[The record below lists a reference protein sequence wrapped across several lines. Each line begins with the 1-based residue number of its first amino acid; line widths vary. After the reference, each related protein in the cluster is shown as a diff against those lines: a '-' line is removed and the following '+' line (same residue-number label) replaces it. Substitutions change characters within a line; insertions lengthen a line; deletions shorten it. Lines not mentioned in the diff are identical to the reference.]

1 MKIPARH
8 GCLRVGLMLVVWL
21 MMTTAGHASEP
32 PLQLARA
39 YQAGMDLQGYWVS
52 EKLDGVR
59 AYWDGQQLLSRGGN
73 IIAAPGWF
81 LRDFPAQPLD
91 GELWMGRGRFAQVSA
106 AVRRL
111 QPKAQ
116 EWRQIR
122 FMVFDLPASGV
133 PFSERVKRMRELV
146 GKTSSYHLA
155 LVEQRPATDHGAL
168 LARLDR
174 VLAVGG
180 EGLMLHHG
188 ESIYTAGRTATLLKV
203 KTSQDAEATVVDY
216 SEGKGKYQGQVGA
229 LVVETGDG
237 RRFKLGSGLSDN
249 DRADPPPVGSTVTY
263 KFFGLT
269 ANGLPRFASFLRIRN
284 DQPPA
289 RSRNVSQF
297 D

>member
-1 MKIPARH
+1 MKIPARQ
-8 GCLRVGLMLVVWL
+8 GCLRVGLMMLICLLVTV
-21 MMTTAGHASEP
+21 ARASEP

-73 IIAAPGWF
+73 IIAAPDWF
-81 LRDFPAQPLD
+81 LRGFPAQPLD
-91 GELWMGRGRFAQVSA
+91 GELWMGRGRFARVSA
-106 AVRRL
+106 AIRRL
-111 QPKAQ
+111 QPKAE

-155 LVEQRPATDHGAL
+155 MVEQRPATDHDAL
-168 LARLDR
+168 LAHLDR
-174 VLAVGG
+174 VMAVGG

-188 ESIYTAGRTATLLKV
+188 DSIYKAGRTAALLKV
-203 KTSQDAEATVVDY
+203 KTFQDAEATVVDY

-249 DRADPPPVGSTVTY
+249 ERADPPPVGSIVTY
-263 KFFGLT
+263 KFYGLT

-289 RSRNVSQF
+289 RTRNVSQF

>member
-1 MKIPARH
+1 
-8 GCLRVGLMLVVWL
+8 
-21 MMTTAGHASEP
+21 
-32 PLQLARA
+32 
-39 YQAGMDLQGYWVS
+39 
-52 EKLDGVR
+52 
-59 AYWDGQQLLSRGGN
+59 
-73 IIAAPGWF
+73 
-81 LRDFPAQPLD
+81 
-91 GELWMGRGRFAQVSA
+91 VSA

>member
-1 MKIPARH
+1 MS
-8 GCLRVGLMLVVWL
+8 LVVWMWL
-21 MMTTAGHASEP
+21 LVAMAQASEP
-32 PLQLARA
+32 PLQLAKV

-59 AYWDGQQLLSRGGN
+59 AYWDGQQLLSKGGN
-73 IIAAPGWF
+73 VIAAPDWF
-81 LRDFPAQPLD
+81 LRDFPEQPLD

-122 FMVFDLPASGV
+122 FMMFDLPASGV
-133 PFSERVKRMRELV
+133 PFSERVERMRELV

-155 LVEQRPATDHGAL
+155 MVEQRPATDHGAL

-174 VLAVGG
+174 VLATNG

-188 ESIYTAGRTATLLKV
+188 DSFYKAGRTAALLKV
-203 KTSQDAEATVVDY
+203 KTWQDAEARVVDY
-216 SEGKGKYQGQVGA
+216 SDGKGKYQGQVGA

-237 RRFKLGSGLSDN
+237 RRFKLGSGLSDSE
-249 DRADPPPVGSTVTY
+249 RADPPPLGSTVTY
-263 KFFGLT
+263 KFYGLT
-269 ANGLPRFASFLRIRN
+269 STGLPRFASFLRVRN
-284 DQPPA
+284 DEPA
-289 RSRNVSQF
+289 APTRRVSQS

>member
-1 MKIPARH
+1 VKIPVRQ
-8 GCLRVGLMLVVWL
+8 GCLRVGLMVLMCLLVAV
-21 MMTTAGHASEP
+21 ARASEP
-32 PLQLARA
+32 PLQLARV

-73 IIAAPGWF
+73 IIAAPDWF

-174 VLAVGG
+174 ALAVGG

-188 ESIYTAGRTATLLKV
+188 DSFYKAGRTAALLKV
-203 KTSQDAEATVVDY
+203 KTFQDAEATVVDY
-216 SEGKGKYQGQVGA
+216 SDGKGKYQGQVGA

-249 DRADPPPVGSTVTY
+249 ERADPPPVGSTVTY

>member
-1 MKIPARH
+1 MKIPVRQ
-8 GCLRVGLMLVVWL
+8 GCLRVGLMVFMCLLVAV
-21 MMTTAGHASEP
+21 ARASEP
-32 PLQLARA
+32 PLQLARV

-188 ESIYTAGRTATLLKV
+188 DSFYKAGRTAALLKV
-203 KTSQDAEATVVDY
+203 KTFQDAEATVVDY
-216 SEGKGKYQGQVGA
+216 SDGKGKYQGQVGT

-249 DRADPPPVGSTVTY
+249 ERADPPPVGSTVTY

>member
-1 MKIPARH
+1 MKIPARQ
-8 GCLRVGLMLVVWL
+8 GCLRVGLVVWMWL
-21 MMTTAGHASEP
+21 LIAMAQASEP
-32 PLQLARA
+32 PLQLAKV

-73 IIAAPGWF
+73 VIAAPDWF
-81 LRDFPAQPLD
+81 LRDFPDQPLD

-106 AVRRL
+106 AIRRL

-116 EWRQIR
+116 EWRKIR
-122 FMVFDLPASGV
+122 FMMFDLPASGV
-133 PFSERVKRMRELV
+133 PFSERVERMRELV

-155 LVEQRPATDHGAL
+155 MAEQRPATDHGAL

-188 ESIYTAGRTATLLKV
+188 DSFYKAGRTAALLKV
-203 KTSQDAEATVVDY
+203 KTWQDAEARVVDY

-237 RRFKLGSGLSDN
+237 RRFKLGSGLSDSE
-249 DRADPPPVGSTVTY
+249 RADPPPLGSTVTY
-263 KFFGLT
+263 KFYGLT
-269 ANGLPRFASFLRIRN
+269 STGLPRFASFLRVRN
-284 DQPPA
+284 DEPA
-289 RSRNVSQF
+289 APTRRVSQS

>member
-1 MKIPARH
+1 MKIPVRQ
-8 GCLRVGLMLVVWL
+8 GCLRVGLMVFMCLLVAV
-21 MMTTAGHASEP
+21 ARASEP
-32 PLQLARA
+32 PLQLARV

>member
-1 MKIPARH
+1 MKIPVRQ
-8 GCLRVGLMLVVWL
+8 GCLRVGLMVLMCLLVAV
-21 MMTTAGHASEP
+21 ARASEP
-32 PLQLARA
+32 PLQLARV

-73 IIAAPGWF
+73 IIAAPDWF

-91 GELWMGRGRFAQVSA
+91 GELWMGRGRFARVSA
-106 AVRRL
+106 AIRRL
-111 QPKAQ
+111 QPKAE

-188 ESIYTAGRTATLLKV
+188 DSFYKAGRTAALLKV
-203 KTSQDAEATVVDY
+203 KTFQDAEATVVDY
-216 SEGKGKYQGQVGA
+216 SDGKGKYQGQVGA

-249 DRADPPPVGSTVTY
+249 ERADPPPVGSTVTY

>member
-1 MKIPARH
+1 MKIPVRQ
-8 GCLRVGLMLVVWL
+8 GCLRVGLMVLMCLLVAV
-21 MMTTAGHASEP
+21 ARASEP
-32 PLQLARA
+32 PLQLARV

-73 IIAAPGWF
+73 IIAAPDWF

-188 ESIYTAGRTATLLKV
+188 DSFYKAGRTAALLKV
-203 KTSQDAEATVVDY
+203 KTFQDAEATVVDY
-216 SEGKGKYQGQVGA
+216 SDGKGKYQGQVGA

-249 DRADPPPVGSTVTY
+249 ERADPPPVGSTVTY

>member
-1 MKIPARH
+1 MVLMCLLVAVAR
-8 GCLRVGLMLVVWL
+8 
-21 MMTTAGHASEP
+21 ASEP
-32 PLQLARA
+32 PLQLARV

-73 IIAAPGWF
+73 IIAAPDWF

-111 QPKAQ
+111 QPKAE
-116 EWRQIR
+116 EWRKIR
-122 FMVFDLPASGV
+122 FMVFDLPSSDM
-133 PFSERVKRMRELV
+133 PFSERVEKMRELV
-146 GKTSSYHLA
+146 EKTASYHLA
-155 LVEQRPATDHGAL
+155 MVEQRRATDHGAL

-174 VLAVGG
+174 VMAIGG

-188 ESIYTAGRTATLLKV
+188 DSVYKAGRTAALLKV
-203 KTSQDAEATVVDY
+203 KTFQDAEATVVDY
-216 SEGKGKYQGQVGA
+216 SDGKGKYQGQVGA

-249 DRADPPPVGSTVTY
+249 ERADPPPVGSTVTY

-289 RSRNVSQF
+289 WSRNVSQF

>member
-1 MKIPARH
+1 MKIPVRQ
-8 GCLRVGLMLVVWL
+8 GCLRVGLMVLMCLLVAV
-21 MMTTAGHASEP
+21 ARASEP
-32 PLQLARA
+32 PLQLARV

-73 IIAAPGWF
+73 IIAAPDWF

-133 PFSERVKRMRELV
+133 PFSERVEKMRELV
-146 GKTSSYHLA
+146 EKTSSYHLA
-155 LVEQRPATDHGAL
+155 MVEQRRATDHGAL

-174 VLAVGG
+174 VMAVGG

-188 ESIYTAGRTATLLKV
+188 DSFYKAGRTAALLKV
-203 KTSQDAEATVVDY
+203 KTFQDAEATVVDY
-216 SEGKGKYQGQVGA
+216 SDGKGKYQGQVGA

-249 DRADPPPVGSTVTY
+249 ERADPPPVGSTVTY

>member
-1 MKIPARH
+1 M
-8 GCLRVGLMLVVWL
+8 GLVVWMWL
-21 MMTTAGHASEP
+21 LVAMAQASEP
-32 PLQLARA
+32 PLQLAKV

-59 AYWDGQQLLSRGGN
+59 AYWDGQQLLSKGGN
-73 IIAAPGWF
+73 VIAAPDWF
-81 LRDFPAQPLD
+81 LRDFPDQPMD
-91 GELWMGRGRFAQVSA
+91 GELWMGRGRFAQVSG

-122 FMVFDLPASGV
+122 FMMFDLPASGV
-133 PFSERVKRMRELV
+133 PFSQRVARMRELV

-155 LVEQRPATDHGAL
+155 MVEQRRATDHGAL

-174 VLAVGG
+174 VLAANG

-188 ESIYTAGRTATLLKV
+188 DSFYKAGRTAALLKV
-203 KTSQDAEATVVDY
+203 KTFQDAEATVVDY

-249 DRADPPPVGSTVTY
+249 ERADPPPLGSTVTY
-263 KFFGLT
+263 KYYGLT
-269 ANGLPRFASFLRIRN
+269 STGLPRFASFLRIRN
-284 DQPPA
+284 DEPA
-289 RSRNVSQF
+289 APTRRVSQS

>member
-1 MKIPARH
+1 VKIPARQ
-8 GCLRVGLMLVVWL
+8 GCLRVGLMVFICLLVAV
-21 MMTTAGHASEP
+21 TRASEP
-32 PLQLARA
+32 PLQLARV
-39 YQAGMDLQGYWVS
+39 YQPGMDLQGYWVS

-73 IIAAPGWF
+73 VIAAPDWF
-81 LRDFPAQPLD
+81 LRDFPDQPLD

-106 AVRRL
+106 AIRRL
-111 QPKAQ
+111 QPKAE

-122 FMVFDLPASGV
+122 FMMFDLPASGV
-133 PFSERVKRMRELV
+133 PFSERVARMRELV

-155 LVEQRPATDHGAL
+155 MVEQRPATDHGAL

-174 VLAVGG
+174 VLAANG

-188 ESIYTAGRTATLLKV
+188 DSFYKAGRTAALLKV
-203 KTSQDAEATVVDY
+203 KTWQDAEARVVDY

-237 RRFKLGSGLSDN
+237 RRFKLGSGLSDSE
-249 DRADPPPVGSTVTY
+249 RVDPPPLGSTVTY
-263 KFFGLT
+263 KFYGLT
-269 ANGLPRFASFLRIRN
+269 STGLPRFASFLRIRN
-284 DQPPA
+284 DEPA
-289 RSRNVSQF
+289 APTRRVSQS

>member
-8 GCLRVGLMLVVWL
+8 GCLRVGLVVWMWL
-21 MMTTAGHASEP
+21 LVAMAQAGEP
-32 PLQLARA
+32 PLQLAKVYR
-39 YQAGMDLQGYWVS
+39 AGMDLQGYWVS

-73 IIAAPGWF
+73 VIAAPDWF
-81 LRDFPAQPLD
+81 LRDFPDQPLD

-106 AVRRL
+106 AIRRL

-122 FMVFDLPASGV
+122 FMMFDLPASGV
-133 PFSERVKRMRELV
+133 PFSERVERMRELV

-155 LVEQRPATDHGAL
+155 MVEQRPATDHGAL

-174 VLAVGG
+174 VLAANG

-188 ESIYTAGRTATLLKV
+188 DSFYKAGRTAALLKV
-203 KTSQDAEATVVDY
+203 KTWQDAEARVVDY
-216 SEGKGKYQGQVGA
+216 SEGKGKYQGLVGA

-237 RRFKLGSGLSDN
+237 RRFKLGSGLSDSE
-249 DRADPPPVGSTVTY
+249 RADPPPLGSTVTY
-263 KFFGLT
+263 KFYGLT
-269 ANGLPRFASFLRIRN
+269 STGLPRFASFLRIRN
-284 DQPPA
+284 DEPA
-289 RSRNVSQF
+289 APTRRVSQS

>member
-1 MKIPARH
+1 VKIPVRQ
-8 GCLRVGLMLVVWL
+8 GCLRVGLMVLMCLLVAV
-21 MMTTAGHASEP
+21 ARASEP
-32 PLQLARA
+32 PLQLARV

-73 IIAAPGWF
+73 IIAAPDWF

>member
-1 MKIPARH
+1 MKIPARQ
-8 GCLRVGLMLVVWL
+8 GCLRVGLMVFICLLVAV
-21 MMTTAGHASEP
+21 TRASEP
-32 PLQLARA
+32 PLQLARV
-39 YQAGMDLQGYWVS
+39 YQPGMDLQGYWVS

-73 IIAAPGWF
+73 IIAAPDWF
-81 LRDFPAQPLD
+81 LRDFPDQPLD
-91 GELWMGRGRFAQVSA
+91 GELWMGRGRFAAVSA
-106 AVRRL
+106 AIRRL
-111 QPKAQ
+111 QPKAE

-133 PFSERVKRMRELV
+133 PFSERMKKMRELV

-155 LVEQRPATDHGAL
+155 MVEQRPATDHGAL

-188 ESIYTAGRTATLLKV
+188 DSFYKAGRTAALLKV
-203 KTSQDAEATVVDY
+203 KTFQDAEATVVDY
-216 SEGKGKYQGQVGA
+216 SDGKGKYQGQVGA

-237 RRFKLGSGLSDN
+237 RRFKLGSGLSDDERVN
-249 DRADPPPVGSTVTY
+249 PPPLGSTVTY
-263 KFFGLT
+263 KYYGLT
-269 ANGLPRFASFLRIRN
+269 STGLPRFASFLRVRN
-284 DQPPA
+284 DEPA
-289 RSRNVSQF
+289 ALTRRVSQS

>member
-1 MKIPARH
+1 MVLMCLLVAVAR
-8 GCLRVGLMLVVWL
+8 
-21 MMTTAGHASEP
+21 ASEP
-32 PLQLARA
+32 PLQLARV

-73 IIAAPGWF
+73 IIAAPDWF

-174 VLAVGG
+174 ALAVGG

-188 ESIYTAGRTATLLKV
+188 DSFYKAGRTAALLKV
-203 KTSQDAEATVVDY
+203 KTFQDAEATVVDY
-216 SEGKGKYQGQVGA
+216 SDGKGKYQGQVGA

-249 DRADPPPVGSTVTY
+249 ERADPPPVGSTVTY

>member
-1 MKIPARH
+1 
-8 GCLRVGLMLVVWL
+8 VSLVVWMWL
-21 MMTTAGHASEP
+21 LVAMAQASEP
-32 PLQLARA
+32 PLQLAKV

-59 AYWDGQQLLSRGGN
+59 AYWDGQQLLSKGGN
-73 IIAAPGWF
+73 VIAAPDWF
-81 LRDFPAQPLD
+81 LRDFPEQPLD

-122 FMVFDLPASGV
+122 FMMFDLPASGV
-133 PFSERVKRMRELV
+133 PFSERVERMRELV

-155 LVEQRPATDHGAL
+155 MVEQRPATDHGAL

-174 VLAVGG
+174 VLATNG

-188 ESIYTAGRTATLLKV
+188 DSFYKAGRTAALLKV
-203 KTSQDAEATVVDY
+203 KTWQDAEARVVDY
-216 SEGKGKYQGQVGA
+216 SDGKGKYQGQVGA

-237 RRFKLGSGLSDN
+237 RRFKLGSGLSDSE
-249 DRADPPPVGSTVTY
+249 RADPPPLGSTVTY
-263 KFFGLT
+263 KFYGLT
-269 ANGLPRFASFLRIRN
+269 STGLPRFASFLRVRN
-284 DQPPA
+284 DEPA
-289 RSRNVSQF
+289 APTRRVSQS